1 MTTTTRRRRTAA
13 ETAAAADVAATAA
26 IAEATAMVAAEKA
39 APETDTPEKLA
50 ERLVTSPACMYG
62 AKVSAAD
69 EGDRED
75 FTAIFGAKS
84 DDELKALR
92 LEMWTGYVAHRL
104 HLNRASTAITAAMVL
119 VAASALGKEG
129 KDRTDAEKRAYD
141 GARQAWSRKLKYLN
155 VATPDKRGGA
165 NNPGKTADKAKTPA
179 APAGDAGLPVVP
191 DASTA
196 SKYTHPREG
205 SQYLNG
211 IADTM
216 NAVIAKAPAGFDTQM
231 LDIVNK
237 FTRAIRAHIVAQ

>member
-26 IAEATAMVAAEKA
+26 VAAANVAPA
-39 APETDTPEKLA
+39 APAPEADTPEKLA
-50 ERLVTSPACMYG
+50 ERLVTSPACLYG

-165 NNPGKTADKAKTPA
+165 NNPGKPADKAKTPA